1 MNFWHAIFHVMYKY
15 WGLIIIIC
23 NFSCFCWSC
32 KNSNVLRT
40 SFSKVQTS
48 KQWDVN
54 RSTESEFGFC
64 HYLFKNAYKCT
75 CCGKQLWRKWL
86 FLHKMI
92 GSQNWHFEL
101 ASVHPPPFVSHCIC
115 NRKNQEKIL
124 LLWTSSFPNWGHYAE
139 WVVCILVS
147 LLLWLSS
154 SRELLAFIILYG
166 TNDWGMHSDAEPH
179 LEFFFKK

>member
-1 MNFWHAIFHVMYKY
+1 MMNFWHAIFHVVLYKY

-48 KQWDVN
+48 KQLDVN
-54 RSTESEFGFC
+54 RSILLVFVIIC
-64 HYLFKNAYKCT
+64 LKMHINAHVVV
-75 CCGKQLWRKWL
+75 KQLWRKWL

-101 ASVHPPPFVSHCIC
+101 AIHTPTPFAFHCVTLHLQPQKPRENSSVV
-115 NRKNQEKIL
+115 NL
-124 LLWTSSFPNWGHYAE
+124 LLS
-139 WVVCILVS
+139 
-147 LLLWLSS
+147 
-154 SRELLAFIILYG
+154 
-166 TNDWGMHSDAEPH
+166 
-179 LEFFFKK
+179 

>member
-1 MNFWHAIFHVMYKY
+1 MMNFWHAIFHVMYKY

-40 SFSKVQTS
+40 SFFKVQTS
-48 KQWDVN
+48 KQLDVN
-54 RSTESEFGFC
+54 RSILLVFVIIC
-64 HYLFKNAYKCT
+64 LKMHINAHVVV
-75 CCGKQLWRKWL
+75 KQLWRKWL